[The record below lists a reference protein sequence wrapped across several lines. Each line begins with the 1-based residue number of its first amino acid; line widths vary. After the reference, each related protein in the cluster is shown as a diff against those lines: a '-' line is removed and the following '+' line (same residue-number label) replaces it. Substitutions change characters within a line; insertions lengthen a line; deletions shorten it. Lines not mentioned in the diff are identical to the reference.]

1 MDRPRVLYVMGS
13 LVANDLG
20 EEIVTILGRLS
31 RAQFDPRVVT
41 LGGREVSAQT
51 LNQGHDLYSKH
62 CVSCHGVEGA
72 GDGYVLIVELHDVV
86 YGEVRERG
94 RFRLPSFDDE
104 DFRMSVHRPHGILIL
119 RLVKLPEAMALAQ
132 QRIT

>member
-41 LGGREVSAQT
+41 LGGRDQIQPLQLKTSGLQ
-51 LNQGHDLYSKH
+51 
-62 CVSCHGVEGA
+62 
-72 GDGYVLIVELHDVV
+72 
-86 YGEVRERG
+86 
-94 RFRLPSFDDE
+94 P
-104 DFRMSVHRPHGILIL
+104 
-119 RLVKLPEAMALAQ
+119 
-132 QRIT
+132 